1 MMHCAHPHLLEPARE
16 HAVFRGARMEKT
28 FTEQMQEL
36 LVSQKR
42 EILEAL
48 AATNEEFRAIVA
60 EMDPKDVADVAS
72 DDIDRKMIEALGSQ
86 DIKRL
91 KAIDAA
97 LTRISQGRYG
107 LCMSCGKKIPQERL
121 SAIPYAV
128 LCIDCQKGEERRNR

>member
-1 MMHCAHPHLLEPARE
+1 
-16 HAVFRGARMEKT
+16 MEKS
-28 FTEQMQEL
+28 FTELMKEL
-36 LVSQKR
+36 LISQKR
-42 EILEAL
+42 GILVSL
-48 AATNEEFRAIVA
+48 ASTNEEFRAIVA

-97 LTRISQGRYG
+97 LTRISQDRYG

-128 LCIDCQKGEERRNR
+128 LCIECQKSEERRNR

>member
-1 MMHCAHPHLLEPARE
+1 MDT
-16 HAVFRGARMEKT
+16 T
-28 FTEQMQEL
+28 FTDQMKSL
-36 LVSQKR
+36 LISQKR
-42 EILEAL
+42 EILEGL
-48 AATNEEFRAIVA
+48 ASTNEEFRAIVA

-97 LTRISQGRYG
+97 LTRINQGRYG

-121 SAIPYAV
+121 AAIPYAV
-128 LCIDCQKGEERRNR
+128 LCIDCQKSEERRNR

>member
-1 MMHCAHPHLLEPARE
+1 
-16 HAVFRGARMEKT
+16 MEMT
-28 FTEQMQEL
+28 FTDRMRGL
-36 LVSQKR
+36 LVLQKR
-42 EILEAL
+42 EILDAL

-97 LTRISQGRYG
+97 LTRISIGKYG
-107 LCMSCGKKIPQERL
+107 LCMACSKKIPQERL

-128 LCIDCQKGEERRNR
+128 LCIECQKSEERRNR

>member
-1 MMHCAHPHLLEPARE
+1 
-16 HAVFRGARMEKT
+16 MEKT

-36 LVSQKR
+36 LYAQKR
-42 EILEAL
+42 EILEGL
-48 AATNEEFRAIVA
+48 AATNEEFPAIVA

-97 LTRISQGRYG
+97 LTRVSQGRYG
-107 LCMSCGKKIPQERL
+107 LCMACGKKIPQERL
-121 SAIPYAV
+121 AAIPYAV
-128 LCIDCQKGEERRNR
+128 LCIQCQKSEERRNR

>member
-1 MMHCAHPHLLEPARE
+1 
-16 HAVFRGARMEKT
+16 METT
-28 FTEQMQEL
+28 FTEQMREL
-36 LVSQKR
+36 LIAQKR

-121 SAIPYAV
+121 GAIPYAV
-128 LCIDCQKGEERRNR
+128 LCIDCQKSEERRNR

>member
-1 MMHCAHPHLLEPARE
+1 MDT
-16 HAVFRGARMEKT
+16 T
-28 FTEQMQEL
+28 FTEQMREL
-36 LVSQKR
+36 LISQKR

-107 LCMSCGKKIPQERL
+107 LCMACGKKIPQERTRRHSL
-121 SAIPYAV
+121 RRALHRMP
-128 LCIDCQKGEERRNR
+128 EERGEAEPLKPVSVLYTMN

>member
-1 MMHCAHPHLLEPARE
+1 
-16 HAVFRGARMEKT
+16 MEKT

-36 LVSQKR
+36 LYAQKR
-42 EILEAL
+42 EILEGL

-97 LTRISQGRYG
+97 LTRVNQGRYG
-107 LCMSCGKKIPQERL
+107 LCMACGKKIPQERL
-121 SAIPYAV
+121 AAIPYAV
-128 LCIDCQKGEERRNR
+128 LCIQCQKSEERRNR

>member
-1 MMHCAHPHLLEPARE
+1 MDT
-16 HAVFRGARMEKT
+16 T
-28 FTEQMQEL
+28 FTEKMREL

-42 EILEAL
+42 EILETL
-48 AATNEEFRAIVA
+48 AATNEEFRAIVS

-107 LCMSCGKKIPQERL
+107 LCMACGKKIPQERL
-121 SAIPYAV
+121 GAIPYAV
-128 LCIDCQKGEERRNR
+128 LCIECQKSEERRNR

>member
-1 MMHCAHPHLLEPARE
+1 MDM
-16 HAVFRGARMEKT
+16 T
-28 FTEQMQEL
+28 FTEQMRESL
-36 LVSQKR
+36 ISQKR
-42 EILEAL
+42 QILDAL

-107 LCMSCGKKIPQERL
+107 LCMACGKKIPQARL
-121 SAIPYAV
+121 TAIPYAV
-128 LCIDCQKGEERRNR
+128 LCIDCQKSEERRNR